1 MTGAV
6 CFGVFMFPSVGSASV
21 GRPAGTVMT
30 AVPFGIVNVKIWRD
44 FGAREQYPI
53 STQLSPPAPDLPGG
67 GMNVDAGPTELVVS
81 TRAVAFPLG
90 ARRSQ
95 SYAQL
100 VTDHERLKRK
110 D

>member
-6 CFGVFMFPSVGSASV
+6 CFGVFMFPSVGRASV
-21 GRPAGTVMT
+21 GRPAGTVMM

-53 STQLSPPAPDLPGG
+53 STQLSPSAPDLPGG
-67 GMNVDAGPTELVVS
+67 GVNVDAGRTERVVS
-81 TRAVAFPLG
+81 TRAVALPLG

-95 SYAQL
+95 S
-100 VTDHERLKRK
+100 
-110 D
+110 